1 NQFALYLKDYMKKG
15 FVHCGY
21 KIMPYSM
28 DYCAL
33 LSNFEADQN
42 YRSIDNLTVGIIKSA
57 DCT

>member
-1 NQFALYLKDYMKKG
+1 MKKG